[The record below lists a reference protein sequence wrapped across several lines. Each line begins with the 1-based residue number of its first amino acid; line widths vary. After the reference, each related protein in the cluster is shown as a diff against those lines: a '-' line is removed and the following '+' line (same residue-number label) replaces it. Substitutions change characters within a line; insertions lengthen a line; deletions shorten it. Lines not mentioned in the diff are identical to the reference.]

1 MTNKLLII
9 IILILLAM
17 LDVSYRIELNSYNLT
32 TNLEEMSS
40 KIKLS
45 DTKCFDYHLSVTG
58 DLYDISS
65 YGKLNVVRR

>member
-1 MTNKLLII
+1 MKPLLII

-17 LDVSYRIELNSYNLT
+17 LDVSYRIELETYNLT

-45 DTKCFDYHLSVTG
+45 DTKCLEYHFNG
-58 DLYDISS
+58 DWYDISS